1 MQLDNKGTNNLKNLS
16 AKLRSHETNNE
27 HIMNMNDW
35 VDSEMRLLKN
45 KIIDKN
51 VKEQINR
58 EKDY

>member
-1 MQLDNKGTNNLKNLS
+1 
-16 AKLRSHETNNE
+16 
-27 HIMNMNDW
+27 MNDW